1 MRKPIEVLNSLHEH
15 AENPAY
21 KYERLYRNFYNP
33 EFYYI
38 AYQNIYS
45 SQGNLTPGTDGKTI
59 DGMSTE
65 RIERII
71 SKMRDYSYQPNPA
84 KRVNIPKPNGK
95 TRPLGIPSFEDKLI
109 QEVARMILEA
119 IYEPTFSD
127 LSHGFR
133 PNRSCHTAVVLIRQK
148 FKATKWF
155 IEGDIVGFFDN
166 IDHHVLIN
174 ILRERIHDE
183 QFIALIWKFLKA
195 GYMEHEQYHR
205 TYSGTPQGSIISPI
219 LSNIYLNKLDKYM
232 EEYIEAFNKGK
243 RRADNKYYR
252 SLVDQRRWLQEQKY
266 SEKEWAALDDA
277 RKAEIVKRVH
287 ELSKKLETMPAT
299 DEMDEDFRRL
309 SYVRYADDFL
319 CGVVGTKAEAVQ
331 IKEDI
336 KSFLSEK
343 LHLSLSDEKTLIT
356 HGKEKAKFLGYEIFI
371 NKSYDRIRQKN
382 GKTARKFN
390 GIVKIYVPKEKWV
403 KRLLEYGALK
413 ISIVDGKEHYEPIH
427 RNCMVNNDDLEILN
441 QFNSE
446 IRGMYNYYKIAD
458 NVTVLNDYYYIM
470 SYSMYKTYAAKYK
483 THISNIRRKYG
494 VKNFAVPYTDKKGK
508 ECRMYFY
515 DKGFRVQRKVEVNN
529 NLDLMPDNVENMN
542 RTSLIARLKSN
553 TCEFCGKTDCDVEI
567 HHVRKVKDLKGKAE
581 WEKHMIA
588 RKRKT
593 LCLCIECHDKLH
605 AGNL

>member
-1 MRKPIEVLNSLHEH
+1 MRKPIEVLNSLQEH

-21 KYERLYRNFYNP
+21 KYERLYRNFYNS

-59 DGMSTE
+59 DGMSIK
-65 RIERII
+65 RIESII
-71 SKMRDYSYQPNPA
+71 NRMRDYSYQPNPA
-84 KRVNIPKPNGK
+84 RRVNIPKPNGK
-95 TRPLGIPSFEDKLI
+95 TRPLGVPSFEDKLI
-109 QEVARMILEA
+109 QEITRMILEA
-119 IYEPTFSD
+119 IYEPTFSE

-133 PNRSCHTAVVLIRQK
+133 PNRSCHTAVNNIRQK

-243 RRADNKYYR
+243 RRADSKNYR
-252 SLVDQRRWLQEQKY
+252 TLVDQRRWLQEQKY

-277 RKAEIVKRVH
+277 RKAEIVKKVH
-287 ELSKKLETMPAT
+287 ELSRKLETMPT
-299 DEMDEDFRRL
+299 KNEMDEDFRRL

-336 KSFLSEK
+336 KDFLSEK
-343 LHLSLSDEKTLIT
+343 LHLSLSYEKTLIT

-371 NKSYDRIRQKN
+371 NESYDRIRQKN

-390 GIVKIYVPKEKWV
+390 GIVKVYVPKEKWV

-458 NVTVLNDYYYIM
+458 NVSVLNDYYYIM

-494 VKNFAVPYTDKKGK
+494 VKNFAIPYTDKEGK
-508 ECRMYFY
+508 ECKAYFY
-515 DKGFRVQRKVEVNN
+515 NEGFRVQRKVEVTNN
-529 NLDLMPDNVENMN
+529 PDLMPDSVENLN

-567 HHVRKVKDLKGKAE
+567 HHVRKIKDLKGKAE
-581 WEKHMIA
+581 WEKLMIA

-593 LCLCIECHDKLH
+593 LCLCKECHDKLH

>member
-1 MRKPIEVLNSLHEH
+1 MRKPIEVLNSLQEH

-21 KYERLYRNFYNP
+21 KYERLYRNFYNS

-59 DGMSTE
+59 DGMSIK
-65 RIERII
+65 RIESII
-71 SKMRDYSYQPNPA
+71 NRMRDYSYQPNPA
-84 KRVNIPKPNGK
+84 RRVNIPKPNGK
-95 TRPLGIPSFEDKLI
+95 TRPLGVPSLEDKLI
-109 QEVARMILEA
+109 QEITRMILEA
-119 IYEPTFSD
+119 IYEPTFSES
-127 LSHGFR
+127 SHGFR
-133 PNRSCHTAVVLIRQK
+133 PNRSCHTAVNNIRQK

-219 LSNIYLNKLDKYM
+219 LSNIYLNQLDKYM
-232 EEYIEAFNKGK
+232 EEYIETFNKGA
-243 RRADNKYYR
+243 RRADNKNYR
-252 SLVDQRRWLQEQKY
+252 TLVDQRRWLQDQKY
-266 SEKEWAALDDA
+266 SDEEWAALDDTQ
-277 RKAEIVKRVH
+277 KDEVIKKVH
-287 ELSKKLETMPAT
+287 DLSKKLETMPAT
-299 DEMDEDFRRL
+299 NEMDENFRRL

-336 KSFLSEK
+336 KAFISEK

-356 HGKEKAKFLGYEIFI
+356 HGKDKAKFLGYEIFI
-371 NKSYDRIRQKN
+371 NESYDRIRQKN
-382 GKTARKFN
+382 GRTARKFN
-390 GIVKIYVPKEKWV
+390 GTVKIYVPKEKWV

-446 IRGMYNYYKIAD
+446 IRGMYNYYRVAD
-458 NVTVLNDYYYIM
+458 NVSVLNDYYYIM

-494 VKNFAVPYTDKKGK
+494 VKNFAIPYTDKKGK
-508 ECRMYFY
+508 ECKAYFY
-515 DKGFRVQRKVEVNN
+515 NEGFRVQRKVEVTNN
-529 NLDLMPDNVENMN
+529 PDLMPDNVENLN

-553 TCEFCGKTDCDVEI
+553 TCEFCGKTGCDVEI
-567 HHVRKVKDLKGKAE
+567 HHVRKVKDLKGKAA
-581 WEKHMIA
+581 WEKLMIA

-593 LCLCIECHDKLH
+593 LCLCKECHDKLH

>member
-1 MRKPIEVLNSLHEH
+1 MRKPIEVLNSLQEH

-33 EFYYI
+33 EFYYL

-45 SQGNLTPGTDGKTI
+45 SQGNMTPGTDGKTI
-59 DGMSTE
+59 DGMSTD
-65 RIERII
+65 RIESII
-71 SKMRDYSYQPNPA
+71 NKMRDYSYQPNPA

-109 QEVARMILEA
+109 QEVTRMILEA
-119 IYEPTFSD
+119 IYEPTFSE

-133 PNRSCHTAVVLIRQK
+133 PNRSCHTAMLQIRQK
-148 FKATKWF
+148 FTATKWF

-166 IDHHVLIN
+166 IDHHVLIS
-174 ILRERIHDE
+174 ILRERVHDE

-195 GYMEHEQYHR
+195 GYVEYEQYYK

-219 LSNIYLNKLDKYM
+219 LSNIYLNKLDRYM
-232 EEYIEAFNKGK
+232 EEYISSFNKGV
-243 RRADNKYYR
+243 RRAPNKEYFT
-252 SLVDQRRWLQEQKY
+252 LTDKRRWLQKRKY
-266 SEKEWAALDDA
+266 SEDEWKGLSEEQ
-277 RKAEIVKRVH
+277 RNEV
-287 ELSKKLETMPAT
+287 LSKVHALSKELERTSSS
-299 DEMDEDFRRL
+299 DEMDANYRRL

-319 CGVVGTKAEAVQ
+319 CGVVASKEEALK

-336 KSFLSEK
+336 KLFLHDK
-343 LHLSLSDEKTLIT
+343 LHLSLSDDKTLIT
-356 HGKEKAKFLGYEIFI
+356 HGKEKAKFLGYEVFVD
-371 NKSYDRIRQKN
+371 KSYNRVRRKN
-382 GKTARKFN
+382 GNTQRAYYGN
-390 GIVKIYVPKEKWV
+390 IKIYVPKEKWV

-446 IRGMYNYYKIAD
+446 IRGMYNYYRIAD
-458 NVTVLNDYYYIM
+458 NVSVLNDYYYIM

-494 VKNFAVPYTDKKGK
+494 VKNFAVPYTNKKGK
-508 ECRMYFY
+508 ECKAYFY
-515 DKGFRVQRKVEVNN
+515 HDGFRVQRKVEVTNN
-529 NLDLMPDNVENMN
+529 PDLMPDNVENLN
-542 RTSLIARLKSN
+542 RTSLITRLKSN
-553 TCEFCGKTDCDVEI
+553 TCEFCGKTGCDVEI

-581 WEKHMIA
+581 WEKLMIA